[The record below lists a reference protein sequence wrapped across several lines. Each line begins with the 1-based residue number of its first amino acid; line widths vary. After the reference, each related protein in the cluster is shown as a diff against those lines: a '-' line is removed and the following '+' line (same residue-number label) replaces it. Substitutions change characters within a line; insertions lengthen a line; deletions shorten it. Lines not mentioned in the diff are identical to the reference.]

1 MVVIWAT
8 LVVALVVH
16 EGSHYLLL
24 RWAGLHPR
32 PSFHFPGLGWRFNTG
47 HASAHQL
54 MDIWLV
60 GPIMESL
67 VWATAALLFSAWAW
81 ELLLVMGIE
90 LGTNLVLPGSDGRR
104 VLRLWRSTSARGAG
118 GASSRCGGGVPD
130 STSGL
135 HAGPTVG
142 SRR

>member
-1 MVVIWAT
+1 MVAIWAT

-24 RWAGLHPR
+24 RLAGLHPR
-32 PSFHFPGLGWRFNTG
+32 PSFRFPGLGWRFNTG
-47 HASAHQL
+47 NASAQQL

-67 VWATAALLFSAWAW
+67 VWAAAALLFPSWAW
-81 ELLLVMGIE
+81 ELLLVMVVE
-90 LGTNLVLPGSDGRR
+90 LVTNLVLPGSDGRR
-104 VLRLWRSTSARGAG
+104 VLRLWRSSLAGRASPPSGSGGGLPDRARG
-118 GASSRCGGGVPD
+118 
-130 STSGL
+130 L
-135 HAGPTVG
+135 HRGPSAG